1 MITPSELADLIA
13 AAEAAT
19 PGPWFVLGQPW
30 RRSDDDSQT
39 IIAGSDD
46 PHGAPVIC
54 DWDTFCHANDG
65 EDDEAEIDQAA
76 NNFRFIALAN
86 PQTVMDLVREIT
98 RLTKIVDRYKI
109 AYADLR
115 LTEARL
121 ENERDTWK
129 QRVDR
134 EQRITEEFRAERDA
148 ALAQLGTTEHI
159 VEELQDDIFAQDEA
173 DAANT
178 RCDKCDRPYV
188 AVRPGKIQ
196 PTCSCD
202 YIDRLMSERDETLAM
217 FDRAQNERDAALEVV
232 DRLRKTSDVNVM
244 AQCNALKAEH
254 AAGAIEGLEQAA
266 KLCRANGQEAACN
279 AEKMPMG
286 YMRALQAAV
295 AQVNFL
301 AAESIEEAIEKRKGE
316 KG

>member
-76 NNFRFIALAN
+76 SNFRFIALAN

-98 RLTKIVDRYKI
+98 RLTKVVDRFKE
-109 AYADLR
+109 AHAELR
-115 LTEARL
+115 LTEAGL
-121 ENERDTWK
+121 ENERDIWK
-129 QRVDR
+129 QRCDR

-148 ALAQLGTTEHI
+148 AKAE
-159 VEELQDDIFAQDEA
+159 VE
-173 DAANT
+173 
-178 RCDKCDRPYV
+178 
-188 AVRPGKIQ
+188 
-196 PTCSCD
+196 
-202 YIDRLMSERDETLAM
+202 
-217 FDRAQNERDAALEVV
+217 
-232 DRLRKTSDVNVM
+232 RLRTKIAEIYSYEMTS
-244 AQCNALKAEH
+244 AR

-266 KLCRANGQEAACN
+266 KLCRANGQEAAGN